1 MSEIDYSRASVA
13 LYDPVS
19 VNQRTTR
26 YSLHEIGFRDI
37 FQLNTLSEL
46 RRIVQDD
53 APHLIIAETAD
64 HEAEVFRLVRAIRS
78 GELSNNPF
86 VALLLTSWRR
96 DADLVRNAIGCGADD
111 LLIRPLSNSFV
122 EDRIRTLIRARKPF
136 IVTSDYIGPDRRRDK
151 ERGAGAVKPIEA
163 PNVLKAVVTN
173 DIEAL
178 QKAHA
183 WIDEA
188 QRTVEGE
195 RLRRLCM
202 RIIVGAEA
210 GMREMKVGR
219 QPAIDLSEFENS
231 ARELRAR
238 MAKFRSS
245 EASRVAKALVD
256 VSQELREQAGLTHAN
271 LSLAKE
277 LSMAAYVA
285 YAGDDGMERSQEE
298 MAKAAEALQRRMA
311 AASKRKIQVEGGA
324 PPEAELKRAAN

>member
-13 LYDPVS
+13 LYDPVH

-37 FQLNTLSEL
+37 LQLSNLSEL
-46 RRIVQDD
+46 KRMVQDE
-53 APHLIIAETAD
+53 APHLVIAETAD
-64 HEAEVFRLVRAIRS
+64 HEQDVFRLVRAIRL
-78 GELSNNPF
+78 GEISNNPF
-86 VALLLTSWRR
+86 TAILLTSWRR
-96 DADLVRNAIGCGADD
+96 DGDLVRNAIGCGADD
-111 LLIRPLSNSFV
+111 LLIRPLSNSFI

-136 IVTSDYIGPDRRRDK
+136 IVTSDYIGPDRRRDQD
-151 ERGAGAVKPIEA
+151 RGAGAAKPIEA

-178 QKAHA
+178 QRAHA

-210 GMREMKVGR
+210 GMREIKEGR
-219 QPAIDLSEFENS
+219 MPAIDLSEFENS

-245 EASRVAKALVD
+245 EASRVARALVE
-256 VSQELREQAGLTHAN
+256 VSQELREPSGLTLAN

-298 MAKAAEALQRRMA
+298 MARAAEALQKRMA
-311 AASKRKIQVEGGA
+311 QASVRKSQVDGGA
-324 PPEAELKRAAN
+324 QPEPELKRAAN

>member
-1 MSEIDYSRASVA
+1 MSELDYSRASVA
-13 LYDPVS
+13 LYDPVH

-37 FQLNTLSEL
+37 LQLGSLAEL
-46 RRIVQDD
+46 RRMVQDES
-53 APHLIIAETAD
+53 PHLIIAETAD
-64 HEAEVFRLVRAIRS
+64 HEADVFRFVRAIRS
-78 GELSNNPF
+78 GQISNNPF
-86 VALLLTSWRR
+86 AAILLTSWRR
-96 DADLVRNAIGCGADD
+96 DGDLVRNAIGCGADD
-111 LLIRPLSNSFV
+111 LLIRPLSNSFID
-122 EDRIRTLIRARKPF
+122 DRVRTLVRARKPF
-136 IVTSDYIGPDRRRDK
+136 IVTSDYIGPDRRKDK
-151 ERGAGAVKPIEA
+151 VRGGSAKPIDA

-173 DIEAL
+173 DVDAL
-178 QKAHA
+178 QRAHA

-210 GMREMKVGR
+210 GMRELKVGR
-219 QPAIDLSEFENS
+219 MPAIDLSEFENS

-238 MAKFRSS
+238 MSKFRSS
-245 EASRVAKALVD
+245 EAARVARALVD
-256 VSQELREQAGLTHAN
+256 VAQELREPSGLTVPN

-311 AASKRKIQVEGGA
+311 QASARKTQVDASA
-324 PPEAELKRAAN
+324 PDEPELKRAAN